1 MIDAN
6 QVRINE
12 LARELEVKAKAII
25 DLLPGYGVTEK
36 KTHSSSIPV
45 DVAEKV
51 RRKLAGGE
59 DEPAAAAPKPA
70 EVKAAAPAVV
80 TPTAPRPAIP
90 ASAPVAQRPVTPS
103 APGVAPSTGTSS
115 GIGTGTGPS
124 TAAPVVPPPPAA
136 RPAVPAASPVAA
148 TPAIPGTPA
157 ASSPMAGAPG
167 TAPAAPRPAVT
178 TPTAAP
184 GAPLRTAAPPARP
197 VVPGTAAPG
206 STATTQPT
214 TQQPGVQQ
222 SGGPRPAVPGGVRP
236 SPQAPMRPGAP
247 PPPARP
253 GPQPIGNRPAGAAA
267 APGAAGARPAAP
279 ARPPLPTGN
288 RGPLPTGNRGPVPGT
303 TPGSSRP
310 SGPRPGQPMRP
321 PSGGG
326 AGGTGRS
333 YSPRPTTPGGAP
345 ARPFEQ
351 RRGPMPAGTRPGPR
365 APGRPGMLPPMPD
378 SKAPSK
384 AEPGKPLYTRKPTS
398 RQRPGGAD
406 KREQE
411 GERKLHPTRQRPGFG
426 DRRSAAA
433 VIAPPEPR
441 APREVAITEGITIR
455 ELAEKLDVRAKEL
468 LKTLLDR
475 GVFASI
481 NQALDVPT
489 ATTLAE
495 AFSGVVSVVSLEEE
509 MVLEVA
515 KEETK
520 ESLKPRP
527 PVVTVMGH
535 VDHGKTSLLDA
546 IRSADVADGEAG
558 GITQHIG
565 AYKVAVGDRSVVFI
579 DTPGHEAFTRMRA
592 RGAKVTDIV
601 ILVVAAD
608 DGVMPQTKEAIDHA
622 RAAKVPIIVAIN
634 KMDAP
639 GAEPERVKRQLSDLN
654 LVPAEWGGDTEFV
667 EVFAKK
673 KTGIDKLLEM
683 ILLVAD
689 LRELRA
695 NPDAPATGTVLESRV
710 DKGRGPVAT
719 VLIQNGTLNAG
730 DFFICGAVFG
740 KVRAM
745 FDDRGRPV
753 IDAPPST
760 PVEVL
765 GLQGIPEVGDHFQVT
780 DEAKARHIVDYRQGK
795 QRDAQMART
804 SGARITLDQLHEQL
818 KAGDVK
824 ELNLVIK
831 ADVQGSVEVLSEMLP
846 RLSTDQVKLK
856 IIGSGVGP
864 VKESDVV
871 LASASGAIIIAFGVR
886 PDRKAAEMAHQEHVD
901 IRTYNIIYEVS
912 DEIKKAMEGL
922 LDPIVTEAYQGRA
935 EVRNT
940 FKVKGI
946 GTIAGCYVTDG
957 VLRRDSMIRVTREG
971 AVIHSSKLSSLKRF
985 KDDASEVRTGF
996 ECGVGIS
1003 NFNDVKV
1010 GDILEAFQIT
1020 KTQPGASA

>member
-1 MIDAN
+1 MNDAN

-51 RRKLAGGE
+51 RRKLAGQS
-59 DEPAAAAPKPA
+59 DEESAAPASPAPPVAPVRTSPAAPPAPPPAALRPLQVVPSAAPVAARPSPAPAITRPPATAGSPASPQASSAPAAAPSPSGSPAQSAAPATSPAAPASPRPPASVPSSVPAAPGVAPQRPPAPVARPVPPAAPQAQQPGAARPASPAQPGARPAPQTPLRPGQPGAQPARPGAPASGAQPGLRPAAAAP
-70 EVKAAAPAVV
+70 
-80 TPTAPRPAIP
+80 
-90 ASAPVAQRPVTPS
+90 
-103 APGVAPSTGTSS
+103 
-115 GIGTGTGPS
+115 
-124 TAAPVVPPPPAA
+124 
-136 RPAVPAASPVAA
+136 
-148 TPAIPGTPA
+148 
-157 ASSPMAGAPG
+157 
-167 TAPAAPRPAVT
+167 
-178 TPTAAP
+178 
-184 GAPLRTAAPPARP
+184 
-197 VVPGTAAPG
+197 GTAA
-206 STATTQPT
+206 
-214 TQQPGVQQ
+214 
-222 SGGPRPAVPGGVRP
+222 
-236 SPQAPMRPGAP
+236 
-247 PPPARP
+247 
-253 GPQPIGNRPAGAAA
+253 
-267 APGAAGARPAAP
+267 ARPAAP
-279 ARPPLPTGN
+279 LRPPLPAGN

-321 PSGGG
+321 QQSGGG
-326 AGGTGRS
+326 PGGTGRT
-333 YSPRPTTPGGAP
+333 YSPRPTTPGGPGGAP
-345 ARPFEQ
+345 NRPFEQ
-351 RRGPMPAGTRPGPR
+351 RRGPLPTGTRPGPR

-378 SKAPSK
+378 AKAPSK

-398 RQRPGGAD
+398 RQRPGID

-426 DRRSAAA
+426 DRRAAA

-667 EVFAKK
+667 EVSAKK

-683 ILLVAD
+683 VLLVAD

-886 PDRKAAEMAHQEHVD
+886 PDRKAADLAHQEHVE
-901 IRTYNIIYEVS
+901 IRTHNIIYEVS
-912 DEIKKAMEGL
+912 DEILKAMQGL
-922 LDPIVTEAYQGRA
+922 LDPIVTETYLGRA

-957 VLRRDSMIRVTREG
+957 VLKRDAQIKVLRDG
-971 AVIHSSKLSSLKRF
+971 AVVHASKLSSLKRF

-1003 NFNDVKV
+1003 NFNDVQV
-1010 GDILEAFQIT
+1010 GDILEAFQVT
-1020 KTQPGASA
+1020 KTQPGALS

>member
-45 DVAEKV
+45 EVAEKV
-51 RRKLAGGE
+51 RKKLAGGSD
-59 DEPAAAAPKPA
+59 DEPAAEAPKPTETKSA
-70 EVKAAAPAVV
+70 APSVQPAATAAAP
-80 TPTAPRPAIP
+80 PRPATP
-90 ASAPVAQRPVTPS
+90 AAAPVAPRSPAPAATPS
-103 APGVAPSTGTSS
+103 AAPTG
-115 GIGTGTGPS
+115 
-124 TAAPVVPPPPAA
+124 APAA
-136 RPAVPAASPVAA
+136 TVSVPRPAALAATPVAA
-148 TPAIPGTPA
+148 APGTA
-157 ASSPMAGAPG
+157 AAPTTFAPVGAAPG
-167 TAPAAPRPAVT
+167 TAPVAPRPVAVN
-178 TPTAAP
+178 PATAPATP
-184 GAPLRTAAPPARP
+184 GAPLRLGVPPARP
-197 VVPGTAAPG
+197 AAPG
-206 STATTQPT
+206 SAATQPAST
-214 TQQPGVQQ
+214 GVRPNPQVPLRPGDVSVRPGVQPP
-222 SGGPRPAVPGGVRP
+222 PRPGTRP
-236 SPQAPMRPGAP
+236 VGTRP
-247 PPPARP
+247 
-253 GPQPIGNRPAGAAA
+253 AAA
-267 APGAAGARPAAP
+267 APGAAGVRLAAP
-279 ARPPLPTGN
+279 ARPPLPAGN

-303 TPGSSRP
+303 TPGSQRP

-333 YSPRPTTPGGAP
+333 YSPRPTSGPGGAP
-345 ARPFEQ
+345 NRPFEQ
-351 RRGPMPAGTRPGPR
+351 RRGPLPTGTRPGPR

-378 SKAPSK
+378 AKAPSK

-426 DRRSAAA
+426 DRRAAA

-495 AFSGVVSVVSLEEE
+495 AFSGIVSVVSLEEE

-546 IRSADVADGEAG
+546 IRSADVVDGEAG

-565 AYKVAVGDRSVVFI
+565 AYKVAVADRSVVFI

-601 ILVVAAD
+601 VLVVAAD

-634 KMDAP
+634 KIDAP
-639 GAEPERVKRQLSDLN
+639 GSEPERVKRQLSDLN

-667 EVFAKK
+667 EVSAKQK
-673 KTGIDKLLEM
+673 KGIDKLLEM
-683 ILLVAD
+683 VLLVAD

-719 VLIQNGTLNAG
+719 VLIQNGTLNSG

-745 FDDRGRPV
+745 FDDRGRP
-753 IDAPPST
+753 IADAPPST

-795 QRDAQMART
+795 QRDAQMARS
-804 SGARITLDQLHEQL
+804 SGSRITLDQLHEQL

-871 LASASGAIIIAFGVR
+871 LASASGAIVIAFGVR
-886 PDRKAAEMAHQEHVD
+886 PDRKAADLAHQEHVD
-901 IRTYNIIYEVS
+901 IRTYTIIYQVS

-922 LDPIVTEAYQGRA
+922 LDPIVTETYQGRA

-957 VLRRDSMIRVTREG
+957 VLRRDSMIRVMRDG

-1010 GDILEAFQIT
+1010 GDTLEAFQIT
-1020 KTQPGASA
+1020 KTQPGAIE

>member
-1 MIDAN
+1 MSDAN

-36 KTHSSSIPV
+36 KTHSSSIPA

-51 RRKLAGGE
+51 RKQIQGVAE
-59 DEPAAAAPKPA
+59 AEAQAEAAAKA
-70 EVKAAAPAVV
+70 EKEAKDAAAKAARLRPAAPAQATVAPAAVKPIAPVV
-80 TPTAPRPAIP
+80 APVPVTKPAAP
-90 ASAPVAQRPVTPS
+90 AAPAAVAPAPPAPKVPAPVAAPAATKPSAPVTPAPAPTPIRP
-103 APGVAPSTGTSS
+103 
-115 GIGTGTGPS
+115 
-124 TAAPVVPPPPAA
+124 AAPAGQPATPAAA
-136 RPAVPAASPVAA
+136 RPA
-148 TPAIPGTPA
+148 
-157 ASSPMAGAPG
+157 
-167 TAPAAPRPAVT
+167 APASTQPSA
-178 TPTAAP
+178 
-184 GAPLRTAAPPARP
+184 ARP
-197 VVPGTAAPG
+197 
-206 STATTQPT
+206 
-214 TQQPGVQQ
+214 
-222 SGGPRPAVPGGVRP
+222 
-236 SPQAPMRPGAP
+236 
-247 PPPARP
+247 
-253 GPQPIGNRPAGAAA
+253 AAA
-267 APGAAGARPAAP
+267 APGAARPSAP
-279 ARPPLPTGN
+279 ARPGTPSRPLPTGN
-288 RGPLPTGNRGPVPGT
+288 RGPMPTGNRGPLPD
-303 TPGSSRP
+303 SSRDSRP

-321 PSGGG
+321 QQPGQGRQFTPRSGG
-326 AGGTGRS
+326 
-333 YSPRPTTPGGAP
+333 PGGAP
-345 ARPFEQ
+345 SRPFEQ
-351 RRGPMPAGTRPGPR
+351 RRGPMPTGTRPGPR
-365 APGRPGMLPPMPD
+365 TPGRPGMLPPLPD
-378 SKAPSK
+378 KMPSK
-384 AEPGKPLYTRKPTS
+384 AEPGKPLYARRAPQ
-398 RQRPGGAD
+398 RQRPIVD

-411 GERKLHPTRQRPGFG
+411 GERKLHPTRQRPGAG
-426 DRRSAAA
+426 RAAAAA

-441 APREVAITEGITIR
+441 PPREVTITEGITIR

-546 IRSADVADGEAG
+546 IREADVAAGEAG

-565 AYKVAVGDRSVVFI
+565 AYKVLVNDRAVVFV

-601 ILVVAAD
+601 VLVVAAD

-634 KMDAP
+634 KIDKPEAQL
-639 GAEPERVKRQLSDLN
+639 ERVKRQLTEAGLM
-654 LVPAEWGGDTEFV
+654 PAEWGGDTEFV
-667 EVFAKK
+667 EVSAKQK
-673 KTGIDKLLEM
+673 KGIDKLLET

-689 LRELRA
+689 LRELKA

-719 VLIQNGTLNAG
+719 VLVQNGTLNAG

-745 FDDRGRPV
+745 YDDRGRPV
-753 IDAPPST
+753 KNAPPST

-765 GLQGIPEVGDHFQVT
+765 GLQGVPDAGDNFQVT

-795 QRDAQMART
+795 QRDAQMARS

-818 KAGDVK
+818 KAGEVK
-824 ELNLVIK
+824 ELPIVIK
-831 ADVQGSVEVLSEMLP
+831 GDVQGSVEVLGEMLP
-846 RLSTDQVKLK
+846 KLSTDQVKLK
-856 IIGSGVGP
+856 IIGSGVGA
-864 VKESDVV
+864 VTENDVL
-871 LASASGAIIIAFGVR
+871 LASASGAIVIAFGVR
-886 PDRKAAEMAHQEHVD
+886 PDRKALDLAQQEHVD
-901 IRTYNIIYEVS
+901 IRTHNIIYEVS
-912 DEIKKAMEGL
+912 DELKKAMEGL
-922 LDPIVTEAYQGRA
+922 LEPVVTETYLGRA

-940 FKVKGI
+940 FRVKGA
-946 GTIAGCYVTDG
+946 GTVAGCYVVDG
-957 VLRRDSMIRVTREG
+957 ILKRDAQVRVVRDGT
-971 AVIHSSKLSSLKRF
+971 VIYTSKLSSLKRF

-996 ECGVGIS
+996 ECGAGVA

-1010 GDILEAFQIT
+1010 GDILECFSVT
-1020 KTQPGASA
+1020 KMSAAEAAGQGGGTAGKK